1 MDHTR
6 PHTETD
12 AQLDA
17 FEDVALRAMHRLVQ
31 LALAVK
37 DLTPINTT
45 AEPQG
50 SDPGRLAIT
59 DEYARMTVECL
70 PANIFTAINA
80 ARALR
85 HDPEPWTGQHRQL
98 HQLADALVALGLSRR
113 RLDDSIDE
121 LTAASPATGALIAEA
136 ADHASTVINAIGSL
150 ITL

>member
-1 MDHTR
+1 VDHTR
-6 PHTETD
+6 PYTETD

-37 DLTPINTT
+37 DLAPIDTT
-45 AEPQG
+45 TTPQG
-50 SDPGRLAIT
+50 FDAGRLAIT

-85 HDPEPWTGQHRQL
+85 HNPEPWTGKHRQL
-98 HQLADALVALGLSRR
+98 HEVADALVALGLSRR

-136 ADHASTVINAIGSL
+136 AEHAGTVINAIGTL